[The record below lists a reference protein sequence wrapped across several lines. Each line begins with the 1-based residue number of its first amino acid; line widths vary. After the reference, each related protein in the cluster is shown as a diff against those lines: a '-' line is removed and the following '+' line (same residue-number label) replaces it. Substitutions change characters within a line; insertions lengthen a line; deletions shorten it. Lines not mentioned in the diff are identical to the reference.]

1 MSDKAVCKQIIKT
14 ILIDGLV
21 DGASSPPNTSV
32 IHDSNDDDDGASTA
46 GSEDKKAWVEHVT
59 RSGRV
64 SGLPFGWLDPST
76 GLSVN
81 LAIVSCTVVQ
91 NCYDRLQE
99 IEGQEMK
106 LNAAVANWYVEYANV
121 GTRVGGGFERTSKL
135 KPMKYKQAING
146 PDAEKWKAEIENE
159 HNRMVE
165 NKVFTVIKKSEL
177 EPGTKII
184 DSTWACKKKSNG
196 TLRGRL
202 NARGFK
208 QVDGTHY
215 DGSSIHAPV
224 TNPAT
229 IRIVLTLMMMGS
241 MKSEVVDVNGH
252 SSKETLKMEK

>member
-1 MSDKAVCKQIIKT
+1 
-14 ILIDGLV
+14 
-21 DGASSPPNTSV
+21 
-32 IHDSNDDDDGASTA
+32 
-46 GSEDKKAWVEHVT
+46 
-59 RSGRV
+59 
-64 SGLPFGWLDPST
+64 
-76 GLSVN
+76 
-81 LAIVSCTVVQ
+81 
-91 NCYDRLQE
+91 
-99 IEGQEMK
+99 
-106 LNAAVANWYVEYANV
+106 
-121 GTRVGGGFERTSKL
+121 
-135 KPMKYKQAING
+135 MKYKQAING
-146 PDAEKWKAEIENE
+146 PDSEKWKAEIENE

-229 IRIVLTLMMMGS
+229 IRIVLTLMLMGN
-241 MKSEVVDVNGH
+241 MKSEVVDVNGAF
-252 SSKETLKMEK
+252 LKGDIEDGEVIHMEVPEGWEKHYDNNVVLKLEKCLYGLKQAAVAFWRQLLKCMNDMNTSRSTAYPCLYYN